1 MLGENW
7 TDFIDKDLPEAGPIT
22 EETCAQSRGEAA
34 RYRGSVRVSTGR
46 IWTDREY
53 KDWRDRVLSTPLP

>member
-7 TDFIDKDLPEAGPIT
+7 TDLIDKDWPEVGPIT
-22 EETCAQSRGEAA
+22 EETRAESQREAV

-53 KDWRDRVLSTPLP
+53 KEWRDRVLSTPLP